1 MLPSE
6 DDLRTENFNLKDQVR
21 IVRESFRK
29 DEASTKVPEFVTKI
43 NENVDLLNEISYFG
57 KKVNVEEGIDLIKAK
72 AKILFKQK
80 ETSEKIP
87 IILTY

>member
-6 DDLRTENFNLKDQVR
+6 DDLSTENFNLKDQVR
-21 IVRESFRK
+21 IVWEFSRK
-29 DEASTKVPEFVTKI
+29 DKGSTKVPEFVTKI

>member
-6 DDLRTENFNLKDQVR
+6 DDLSTENFNLKDQVR
-21 IVRESFRK
+21 IVWEFFRK
-29 DEASTKVPEFVTKI
+29 DKGSTKVPEFVTKI

>member
-21 IVRESFRK
+21 IVREFFHK
-29 DEASTKVPEFVTKI
+29 DEGSTKVPEFVTKM

-57 KKVNVEEGIDLIKAK
+57 KKENVEEGIDVIKAK

-80 ETSEKIP
+80 KTSEKIP

>member
-1 MLPSE
+1 M
-6 DDLRTENFNLKDQVR
+6 
-21 IVRESFRK
+21 
-29 DEASTKVPEFVTKI
+29 

-57 KKVNVEEGIDLIKAK
+57 KKENVEEGIDLIKAK

-80 ETSEKIP
+80 KTSEKIP